1 MIIWYIFDTKVVF
14 AYWTKSMKNYEL
26 LLMFNV
32 NQDESTE
39 QTIAKY
45 KDIVSTKG
53 GTVDRYEDWGIM
65 KLAYNINKIN
75 KARYILLNF
84 EADNNVLKELS
95 ELIKFND
102 NILRHMFISQ
112 DKKITEPS
120 IMMQN
125 KERA

>member
-1 MIIWYIFDTKVVF
+1 
-14 AYWTKSMKNYEL
+14 MKNYEL

-65 KLAYNINKIN
+65 KLAYNINKRI
-75 KARYILLNF
+75 
-84 EADNNVLKELS
+84 
-95 ELIKFND
+95 
-102 NILRHMFISQ
+102 
-112 DKKITEPS
+112 
-120 IMMQN
+120 
-125 KERA
+125 

>member
-1 MIIWYIFDTKVVF
+1 
-14 AYWTKSMKNYEL
+14 MKNYEL

-39 QTIAKY
+39 QTVAKY
-45 KDIVSTKG
+45 KDIVSTNG

-84 EADNNVLKELS
+84 EADNNIINELS

-125 KERA
+125 RERA